1 MKVSVMKIEYVV
13 MNQELPFSQLSID
26 NCFESND
33 AAEAAILLYFQTNPN
48 SNYKLWVRKQFV
60 QGS

>member
-1 MKVSVMKIEYVV
+1 MKIEYVV